1 MVKKYKRQLGSRKYK
16 DYSEDAIKE
25 AIQKVKN
32 EEMLMNAASKTYKIP
47 IGTLSNKLRGLHEK
61 KVGHP
66 YVFREEEE
74 AAFVAQILEVSRWGF
89 PFNLYDLR
97 VLAKTYLDHIG
108 KTVSNFVNNFPSYE
122 WAKTFF
128 DRHKEKLT
136 LRQCQNIKAS
146 RAKLS
151 AEDVSEYFERMKET
165 LTKPDGSEIPPS
177 NLFNFDETNL
187 SDNLGTKKCL
197 FKRGIKY
204 PERVKDST
212 KASIS
217 IMFCGSADGC
227 MLPAYVVYKAEHI
240 WSTWTEGGP
249 IGVRYSRSKSG

>member
-32 EEMLMNAASKTYKIP
+32 EMSMNAASKTYKIP

-74 AAFVAQILEVSRWGF
+74 AAFVAEILEVSRWGF

-108 KTVSNFVNNFPSYE
+108 KTVSNFVNIIASMMMNCCSVAMRIKPQICQAIPLPLMTLCLCSS
-122 WAKTFF
+122 
-128 DRHKEKLT
+128 KEHFAM
-136 LRQCQNIKAS
+136 LR
-146 RAKLS
+146 
-151 AEDVSEYFERMKET
+151 
-165 LTKPDGSEIPPS
+165 
-177 NLFNFDETNL
+177 
-187 SDNLGTKKCL
+187 
-197 FKRGIKY
+197 
-204 PERVKDST
+204 
-212 KASIS
+212 
-217 IMFCGSADGC
+217 
-227 MLPAYVVYKAEHI
+227 
-240 WSTWTEGGP
+240 
-249 IGVRYSRSKSG
+249 KSLRK